1 MSWYG
6 RRTFNHTGRNLG
18 LYQDSWAI
26 AAANESVFQPFIIL
40 NLTYYSPI
48 LPYLLNRLL
57 GDKL

>member
-1 MSWYG
+1 M
-6 RRTFNHTGRNLG
+6 NHTEKDFG

-26 AAANESVFQPFIIL
+26 AAANESVSQPFIIL

-57 GDKL
+57 GDEL